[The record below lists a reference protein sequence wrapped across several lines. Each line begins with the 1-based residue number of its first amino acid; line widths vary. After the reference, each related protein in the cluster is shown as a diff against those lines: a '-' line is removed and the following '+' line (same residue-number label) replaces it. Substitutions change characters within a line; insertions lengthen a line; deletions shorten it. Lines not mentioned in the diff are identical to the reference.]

1 MATSA
6 PSAARRLAIAAPI
19 PREPPVMSAIFP
31 SSFFDIVVSPCSRH
45 MPIRHELKSHCSPNA
60 FQSLHWIR
68 ELENS
73 RTMEHTFLSWERCF
87 TSMGAGNGI
96 TTSALL
102 HRGCRGRESD
112 GGGGA
117 KTAHVTT
124 FIESADSRP

>member
-1 MATSA
+1 
-6 PSAARRLAIAAPI
+6 
-19 PREPPVMSAIFP
+19 
-31 SSFFDIVVSPCSRH
+31 

-60 FQSLHWIR
+60 FQSLHWSR
-68 ELENS
+68 KLENS
-73 RTMEHTFLSWERCF
+73 RIMEHTLLSWERCF
-87 TSMGAGNGI
+87 TSMGVGNGI

-124 FIESADSRP
+124 FVESADSRPGARGRPAPPAAPRSRDRTDARRSRL